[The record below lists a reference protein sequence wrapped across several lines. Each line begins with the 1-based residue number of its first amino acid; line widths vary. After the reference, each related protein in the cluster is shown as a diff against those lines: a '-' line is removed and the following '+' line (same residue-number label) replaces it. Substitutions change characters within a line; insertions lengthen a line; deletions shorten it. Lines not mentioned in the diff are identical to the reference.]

1 MASAQQQTT
10 ENGGLVTTLLTSL
23 PGAGGEA
30 DARLLC
36 FADLVYQSI
45 PALSTTFFIFLKAG
59 VYFFP
64 IPSTIQ
70 PYQVTKGDSST
81 MQNRENKQ
89 DQQNNRNQNQ
99 NQNQQQNNRDNKQ
112 DQQNRSQKE
121 NRK

>member
-1 MASAQQQTT
+1 M
-10 ENGGLVTTLLTSL
+10 
-23 PGAGGEA
+23 
-30 DARLLC
+30 
-36 FADLVYQSI
+36 
-45 PALSTTFFIFLKAG
+45 STTFFIFLKAG

-70 PYQVTKGDSST
+70 PYQVTKGDSSN

-99 NQNQQQNNRDNKQ
+99 NQQQNNRDNKQ
-112 DQQNRSQKE
+112 DQQSRNQKE

>member
-70 PYQVTKGDSST
+70 PYQVTKGDSSI

-99 NQNQQQNNRDNKQ
+99 QQNNRDNKQ
-112 DQQNRSQKE
+112 DQQSSRNQKE